1 MLTTIVEQA
10 AEESI
15 WEAIV
20 GYWGQ
25 TPWYW
30 IAIGFG
36 GQMVFFCRFFVQWIA
51 SEKAKRSVVPLAFWY
66 LSMVGGLLLL
76 TYAVF
81 YLHDPVIILG
91 QTTGTLIYARNLQLI
106 KQEKLNPD

>member
-1 MLTTIVEQA
+1 MLGFILQEA
-10 AEESI
+10 AEQDLWQTLE
-15 WEAIV
+15 
-20 GYWGQ
+20 GYWGE

-36 GQMVFFCRFFVQWIA
+36 GQAVFFSRFLVQWLA
-51 SEKAKRSVVPLAFWY
+51 SEKAKKSVVPNAFWW
-66 LSMVGGLLLL
+66 LSILGALLLL

-81 YLHDPVIILG
+81 ILKDPVIILG

-106 KQEKLNPD
+106 HRQETAD